1 MDSKNLHSYH
11 QDLSSSDQQLLG
23 HHDSS
28 HLISNPHTQDSS
40 NSHVDNMTGV
50 DTNSITGP
58 QDHQLQHHNTRT
70 IDVAGHNPHMHQG
83 LPTSVELLEQSPAL
97 RHLQMLRYGTLN
109 TVGGASLNEPSLN
122 NVSTLPTSA
131 ELMDEFPA
139 LRKLQKF
146 RYGWVPTNTN
156 TNKKMQQD
164 DQVSK
169 YEVNGMTVENNG
181 MENGIDF
188 SRDFISSIKTDEEDG
203 PNSLEVNGQQQD
215 QKQTFEDDVAAGY
228 IKTGDVGIRSVGFN
242 TGDDDDEEQ
251 EAIDGDE
258 LASIQ
263 ATALKNYH
271 QSDDDDED
279 EQTLD
284 GTELQTSNNNNND
297 EEEQEKFFAQTIN
310 VRGHDEIE
318 DNNEEHASEQ
328 QTKKPRLG
336 DESVKNDIGE
346 TVGSEIPGQEPE
358 KDGLS
363 EKEVHTFNGNA
374 GQEDDED
381 EEGIPADS
389 DIEAAVAAAKIAA
402 EAALAESK
410 FD

>member
-1 MDSKNLHSYH
+1 
-11 QDLSSSDQQLLG
+11 
-23 HHDSS
+23 
-28 HLISNPHTQDSS
+28 
-40 NSHVDNMTGV
+40 MTGV

-156 TNKKMQQD
+156 TNKKPQQD

-188 SRDFISSIKTDEEDG
+188 SRDFISSLKTGEEDG

-215 QKQTFEDDVAAGY
+215 QKQSLRT
-228 IKTGDVGIRSVGFN
+228 TSR
-242 TGDDDDEEQ
+242 
-251 EAIDGDE
+251 
-258 LASIQ
+258 
-263 ATALKNYH
+263 
-271 QSDDDDED
+271 
-279 EQTLD
+279 LD
-284 GTELQTSNNNNND
+284 L
-297 EEEQEKFFAQTIN
+297 
-310 VRGHDEIE
+310 
-318 DNNEEHASEQ
+318 
-328 QTKKPRLG
+328 
-336 DESVKNDIGE
+336 
-346 TVGSEIPGQEPE
+346 
-358 KDGLS
+358 
-363 EKEVHTFNGNA
+363 
-374 GQEDDED
+374 
-381 EEGIPADS
+381 
-389 DIEAAVAAAKIAA
+389 
-402 EAALAESK
+402 
-410 FD
+410 

>member
-1 MDSKNLHSYH
+1 
-11 QDLSSSDQQLLG
+11 
-23 HHDSS
+23 
-28 HLISNPHTQDSS
+28 
-40 NSHVDNMTGV
+40 MTGV

-156 TNKKMQQD
+156 TNKKPQQD

-188 SRDFISSIKTDEEDG
+188 SRDFISSLKTGEEDG

-215 QKQTFEDDVAAGY
+215 QKQSFEDDVAAGF
-228 IKTGDVGIRSVGFN
+228 IKTGDVSIRGVGFN

-271 QSDDDDED
+271 QSDDEDDD
-279 EQTLD
+279 EQTMD
-284 GTELQTSNNNNND
+284 GAELQTSNDNNND

-318 DNNEEHASEQ
+318 DDNEEQVSEQ
-328 QTKKPRLG
+328 QTKKPRLD
-336 DESVKNDIGE
+336 DESIKNDIDE
-346 TVGSEIPGQEPE
+346 TVGSEIPGEEPE
-358 KDGLS
+358 KEGLS
-363 EKEVHTFNGNA
+363 EKEAHAFNGNG

-389 DIEAAVAAAKIAA
+389 GLEAAVAAAKIAA